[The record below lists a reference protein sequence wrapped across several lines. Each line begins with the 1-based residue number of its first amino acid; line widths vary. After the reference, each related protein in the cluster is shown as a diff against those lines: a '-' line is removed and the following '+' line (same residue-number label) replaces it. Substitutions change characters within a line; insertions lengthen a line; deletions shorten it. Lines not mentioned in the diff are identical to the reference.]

1 MADET
6 VHESEEKRSRQ
17 GISTFFRRLA
27 RRLGRGEKV
36 PVDDEQTV
44 AFDPPAEAELEVEL
58 EREDGK
64 ISLEIEMDWE
74 AEDGDIDTD
83 AHESKATFQVYED
96 SAGEY
101 RWRLRHDNGNI
112 IADSGEGYASKQKA
126 KQGLESVRTNAA
138 GGHVVDQTRD
148 ETVENEDSGSKATF
162 EIFQDSEEKWRW
174 RLRHDNGN
182 IIADC
187 GQGYASKQKAKQGM
201 QSVKTN
207 ATGAAVDEE

>member
-1 MADET
+1 MTDEA
-6 VHESEEKRSRQ
+6 VHESEETRSRR

-44 AFDPPAEAELEVEL
+44 AFDAPAEADLNVEL
-58 EREDGK
+58 TEGDDGTVSLGIEMEFEDG
-64 ISLEIEMDWE
+64 
-74 AEDGDIDTD
+74 AIDTEAD
-83 AHESKATFQVYED
+83 ESKATFELYED
-96 SAGEY
+96 EGGDY

-112 IADSGEGYASKQKA
+112 IADSSEGYASKQKA
-126 KQGLESVRTNAA
+126 KQGLESVKTNAA

-148 ETVENEDSGSKATF
+148 EAVDDEASGSKATF
-162 EIFQDSEEKWRW
+162 EIFQDSGEKWRW

-187 GQGYASKQKAKQGM
+187 GGSYSSKQKTKQGLR
-201 QSVKTN
+201 SVKVN
-207 ATGAAVDEE
+207 SPGAAVVEE